1 MICYR
6 AETAFANLLAIDY
19 KKKTNEIRALVKSII
34 FKKADLMPDY
44 KNGTLTITL
53 YALATKRDNKAV
65 ENICKI
71 LNDTETIYPGTNLR
85 LLYEIATI

>member
-1 MICYR
+1 
-6 AETAFANLLAIDY
+6 
-19 KKKTNEIRALVKSII
+19 
-34 FKKADLMPDY
+34 MPDY

-71 LNDTETIYPGTNLR
+71 LNDTETIYPVTNLR